1 VAEGSGG
8 SAPQLKPKDFIAGL
22 IKSQG
27 TTSVQSGNRLTLLR
41 DADGDG
47 RYEEQ
52 TTFADDLN
60 APYGLALVDNAHHPQ
75 N

>member
-1 VAEGSGG
+1 M
-8 SAPQLKPKDFIAGL
+8 
-22 IKSQG
+22 
-27 TTSVQSGNRLTLLR
+27 QSGNRLTLLR